1 MRPVRSCSAL
11 PLASWFEQR
20 TNRVN
25 QIGSVLLLRA
35 LASLLL
41 LISLAG
47 CVATPQTDALQQ
59 TIPAP
64 LSSPVNLTDV
74 AFFPQDAY
82 QCGPAALATVLTY
95 SAVQVTPDELVS
107 QVYIPARQGSLQ
119 IEMLAATRRYGQ
131 VAYVLSGSLSEMLQ
145 EVAHGKPVLVM
156 QNLGLSRFPQWH
168 YAVVVG
174 YDLSRSEVRL
184 RSGTIRDYVMPL
196 ALFEKTWARA
206 DHWAMLALTPGELP
220 LHADETEYFQRV
232 ADFEQSNP
240 GEAAIL
246 SWRAGLQRWPHSRL
260 ISIGLSNQLYA
271 QGQLSAAAEVLR
283 QLLLIDADFDN
294 AHNNLAWISLELGD
308 SAAALLHA
316 QRAVELDPANQN
328 FQTTLQSVHSKIS
341 SGK

>member
-1 MRPVRSCSAL
+1 MIPVRSFKEHAWTILC
-11 PLASWFEQR
+11 
-20 TNRVN
+20 N
-25 QIGSVLLLRA
+25 QIGRTLSFRV
-35 LASLLL
+35 LASLA
-41 LISLAG
+41 LISTLAA
-47 CVATPQTDALQQ
+47 CVATPQTDRLQQ
-59 TIPAP
+59 AIPAP
-64 LSSPVNLTDV
+64 LSTPVNLSDV
-74 AFFPQDAY
+74 AFFPQDDY

-95 SAVQVTPDELVS
+95 SAVSVTPDELVS

-145 EVAHGKPVLVM
+145 EVGNGKPVLVM

-174 YDLSRSEVRL
+174 YDLTRSEIRL
-184 RSGTIRDYVMPL
+184 RSGTIRDYVIPL

-206 DHWAMLALTPGELP
+206 DHWAVIALNPGEMP

-232 ADFEQSNP
+232 ADFEQNNP
-240 GEAAIL
+240 GEPAIR
-246 SWRAGLQRWPHSRL
+246 SWRAGLQRWPDSRL

-271 QGQLSAAAEVLR
+271 QGAMSEAANVLQQ
-283 QLLLIDADFDN
+283 QLLADAEFAD

-308 SAAALLHA
+308 AATALFHA
-316 QRAVELDPANQN
+316 GRALSLEPANEN
-328 FQTTLQSVHSKIS
+328 FQSTLQAVQSKIS